1 MKICPRCNQTYAD
14 ENQNFCL
21 NDGEL
26 LQQFDDDAPPTI
38 MLDSARTTNPNNW
51 QQYEAPGGAPP
62 VFWQQHQT
70 PVQNSQFGATG
81 FVQTIDKTLPTVSLV
96 LGVLGV
102 VLVCCHVGVPL
113 GLAAV
118 ITGFL
123 GMRNA
128 DSDPARYG
136 GRGFAVG
143 GMILGAVAL
152 LSAIVFLLIAFV
164 FR

>member
-26 LQQFDDDAPPTI
+26 LQQFGDDAPPTI
-38 MLDSARTTNPNNW
+38 LMDSSRTTSPNNW
-51 QQYEAPGGAPP
+51 QPYEAPRNAAPAPWQQAPMENQTGGAPA
-62 VFWQQHQT
+62 FAA
-70 PVQNSQFGATG
+70 SA
-81 FVQTIDKTLPTVSLV
+81 DKTLPTVSLV
-96 LGVLGV
+96 LGILGIVLI
-102 VLVCCHVGVPL
+102 CCHAGFPL
-113 GLAAV
+113 GLAAL

-136 GRGFAVG
+136 GRGLAVG
-143 GMILGAVAL
+143 GMILGAAAL
-152 LSAIVFLLIAFV
+152 LSAVMFLLFAFV

>member
-26 LQQFDDDAPPTI
+26 LQQFDHAPPTMI
-38 MLDSARTTNPNNW
+38 LDSARTTNPNNW
-51 QQYEAPGGAPP
+51 QQYEAPHSSPP
-62 VFWQQHQT
+62 ATWQQT
-70 PVQNSQFGATG
+70 PVQNSPVGATG

-96 LGVLGV
+96 LGILGV
-102 VLVCCHVGVPL
+102 VLVCCHAGVPL

-123 GMRNA
+123 GMRNV

-152 LSAIVFLLIAFV
+152 LSAIMFLLIAFV

>member
-1 MKICPRCNQTYAD
+1 MKICPRCNQTFTD

-26 LQQFDDDAPPTI
+26 LQRFEDDAPPTV
-38 MLDSARTTNPNNW
+38 MLDAARTTNPNNW
-51 QQYEAPGGAPP
+51 QQYEAPRGAAPAAWQPPPLQNQPFGGA
-62 VFWQQHQT
+62 
-70 PVQNSQFGATG
+70 SG
-81 FVQTIDKTLPTVSLV
+81 FAASADKTLPTVSLV
-96 LGVLGV
+96 LGILSLT
-102 VLVCCHVGVPL
+102 LVCCHAGLPL

-123 GMRNA
+123 GMKNA

-143 GMILGAVAL
+143 GMVLGAVAL

>member
-26 LQQFDDDAPPTI
+26 LRQYEDDAPPTVLI
-38 MLDSARTTNPNNW
+38 DGARSTNPNDW
-51 QQYEAPGGAPP
+51 QQYEAPRSAPP
-62 VFWQQHQT
+62 APWQQA
-70 PVQNSQFGATG
+70 PVQNPTFGAPG
-81 FVQTIDKTLPTVSLV
+81 FVQSADKTLPTVSLA

-102 VLVCCHVGVPL
+102 LLLCCHGGFPL
-113 GLAAV
+113 GLAAI

-128 DSDPARYG
+128 DADPGRYG
-136 GRGFAVG
+136 GRGMAIG
-143 GMILGAVAL
+143 GMILGVVAL
-152 LSAIVFLLIAFV
+152 LSSIVFILIALV
-164 FR
+164 AR